1 MLDAVT
7 LETGAD
13 PRWAVIWLHGL
24 GADGHDFEG
33 VVPEISLPPVP
44 VRFLFPHAPVMRVRV
59 NGGAPMRAWYD
70 VALADLSRYPD
81 IEGMKRSVGH
91 LQALAKRE
99 EERGIPPERI
109 ILAGFSQGGVI
120 ALMTVFGDPARRWG
134 GVLALSTYLP
144 LDSGLLLSDSSTP
157 LFMAHGTEDPVV
169 PFRLGRK
176 TFEVLEGLGKKR
188 AREWQQY
195 AMGHSVCFPE
205 IRDIGAFMGGILQS
219 GGNDRERPL

>member
-1 MLDAVT
+1 MLDAVI
-7 LETGAD
+7 LETGPD

-33 VVPEISLPPVP
+33 IVPEIPLPPVP
-44 VRFLFPHAPVMRVRV
+44 LRFIFPHAPVMRVRV

-81 IEGMKRSVGH
+81 LEGMNRSVNH

-120 ALMTVFGDPARRWG
+120 VLLTVFGDPRIRWG

-144 LDSGLLLSDSSTP
+144 LDSGLPLSDSPTP

-176 TFEVLEGLGKKR
+176 TFETLEGLGTKG
-188 AREWQQY
+188 ARKWEQY
-195 AMGHSVCFPE
+195 AMGHSVCLPE
-205 IRDIGAFMGGILQS
+205 IGDIGSWMGGIL
-219 GGNDRERPL
+219 EP